1 MAEYLTPG
9 VFVEDVSQVVSMPLG
24 TEPIAAFSGVTST
37 GPVNTPTL
45 ISSWNEFLNIFA
57 IGQDTAF
64 RTDNYLAYAI
74 YGFFQNGGKKCYVQR
89 VTNTAA
95 SSATSQGSDNFSKS
109 FSAKSDGAWGNKIT
123 IEIPK
128 DSVDTG
134 TKVFSL
140 KVKYNGTVVESWG
153 NLKSGVNISGCFA
166 DVINAESN
174 YIKVNNSSIEAPLT
188 TLAESGATITLSG
201 GTDGLSS
208 SGAPVENSK
217 YEESLK
223 NFDFY
228 EEIRLVAIP
237 GADKDLQK
245 KVAEYCT
252 NNKYRI
258 AICEGQV
265 TSTDAE
271 LKELRTSLNGLNAA
285 LYAPWIKVVNP
296 LSSSGALLDV
306 PACGH
311 ICGVYS
317 RISDSRGFWKSPAGT
332 EAVIRGAV
340 DVSRIFTQSQT
351 DVLNPKGINAILPK
365 TNVGICIW
373 GARTCNSDFTYI
385 SDLLM
390 NITLKKN
397 LYDLTQKYVFEP
409 HDSTLWTKVETAC
422 QDYLNSL
429 YQQGA
434 FFGDSA
440 NEAYY
445 VRCDETLNPVNVR
458 NQGKLICEV
467 GYATKKPAE
476 FIVFR
481 ISHEL
486 TIA

>member
-1 MAEYLTPG
+1 MANYLTPG
-9 VFVEDVSQVVSMPLG
+9 VFVEDINQVVSMPVG
-24 TEPIAAFSGVTST
+24 TDPVSAFIGVTAT
-37 GPVNTPTL
+37 GPVETPTL
-45 ISSWNEFLNIFA
+45 ISSWNEFLTTFA
-57 IGQDTAF
+57 TGQETAF
-64 RTDNYLAYAI
+64 RTDNYLAYAV
-74 YGFFQNGGKKCYVQR
+74 YGFFQNGGRKCYVQR
-89 VTNTAA
+89 VINTTAN
-95 SSATSQGSDNFSKS
+95 SATSQGSTDFTKA
-109 FSAKSDGAWGNKIT
+109 FSAKSEGSWGNSIT
-123 IEIPK
+123 VEIPK
-128 DSVDTG
+128 DGIDTEIG
-134 TKVFSL
+134 IFSL
-140 KVKYNGTVVESWG
+140 KVKYKGTVVESWG
-153 NLKSGVNISGCFA
+153 NLKKGVNVSGCFA
-166 DVINAESN
+166 DIINAESN
-174 YIKVNNSSIEAPLT
+174 YIKVTNNLIEAPLT
-188 TLAESGATITLSG
+188 TLAESDTSITFSG

-208 SGAPVENSK
+208 SGSPVENAK
-217 YEESLK
+217 YEAALK

-228 EEIRLVAIP
+228 EDIRLIAIP

-252 NNKYRI
+252 NNKYCI

-271 LKELRTSLNGLNAA
+271 LRDLRTSLNGLNAD
-285 LYAPWIKVVNP
+285 LYAPWGKVINP
-296 LSSSGALLDV
+296 LSSSGALIDV
-306 PACGH
+306 PICGH

-317 RISDSRGFWKSPAGT
+317 RIADSRGFWKSPAGT
-332 EAVIRGAV
+332 EAVLRGVV
-340 DVSRIFTQSQT
+340 DVSRVFTQAQT
-351 DVLNPKGINAILPK
+351 DVFNPKGINAILPK

-373 GARTCNSDFTYI
+373 GARTCNSDFAYV

-397 LYDLTQKYVFEP
+397 LYDLTQKFVFEP
-409 HDSTLWTKVETAC
+409 HDSTLWTKVKTAC

-445 VRCDETLNPVNVR
+445 VECNESLNPVSVR

-486 TIA
+486 TTA